1 MACYASGR
9 DEPNHVLWSATQA
22 DKMAS
27 AQDCPFCSRHNI
39 LHKRLHKSFY
49 FYEIFSETVKNIFC
63 DFSVGM
69 ELGNKKTITF
79 AYNWLPFLC

>member
-1 MACYASGR
+1 MACSASGR
-9 DEPNHVLWSATQA
+9 DEPNHILWLATQA

-27 AQDCPFCSRHNI
+27 AQDCPFCSRNI

-49 FYEIFSETVKNIFC
+49 FYEIFSETVKKIFC

>member
-1 MACYASGR
+1 MACSASGR
-9 DEPNHVLWSATQA
+9 DEPNLILRLATQA

-27 AQDCPFCSRHNI
+27 AQDCPICSGNI
-39 LHKRLHKSFY
+39 SHKRLHKSFY
-49 FYEIFSETVKNIFC
+49 FYEIFSETVKKIFC

-69 ELGNKKTITF
+69 ELGKKKTITF